1 MLTAYFDC
9 FSGISGDMIM
19 GALIDTGLDA
29 ALLKAEIAKLDLG
42 DVDLEFAPTRRL
54 GIAAT
59 KAEVVVGGAG
69 VSARDDHHHH
79 AGDAD
84 GDGHSHRHVD
94 EILDILRSSRLDDE
108 VKDTAARIFERLAE
122 AEARVHGTDRRDV
135 HLHEVGSID
144 AIVDIVGAVAGLRLL
159 RVEEVFSSPLRVGTG
174 FAKCA
179 HGRYPVPVPA
189 VLALCSDV
197 PLVQTD
203 LPYEL
208 VTPTG
213 AAIITSLATSFGAA
227 PQSRLQSVGYGAGS
241 RETDEVPN
249 LLRLRLGET
258 GDVLARDRVVSI
270 DANIDDMN
278 PEVFGYLFERL
289 FETGARDVF
298 ITPVYMKKGR
308 PGSHLSVLVDDDR
321 LDAVV
326 DVILSETTSM
336 GVRFHQV
343 ERRVLKRSS
352 SSVHTEYG
360 EVGVVIASFD
370 GATRMAPE
378 YEDCA
383 RLAREKNVPILAV
396 YEAAARARARE

>member
-19 GALIDTGLDA
+19 GALIDAGLDA

-42 DVDLEFAPTRRL
+42 DVDLEFAPTHRL
-54 GIAAT
+54 RIAAT

-69 VSARDDHHHH
+69 VSGLDDSHHHV
-79 AGDAD
+79 D
-84 GDGHSHRHVD
+84 DGHSHRHVD

-108 VKDTAARIFERLAE
+108 VKDTATRIFERLAE
-122 AEARVHGTDRRDV
+122 AEAHVHGTDRGDV

-159 RVEEVFSSPLRVGTG
+159 RVKRVFSSPLRLGTG

-189 VLALCSDV
+189 VLALCSDI
-197 PLVQTD
+197 PLIQTD

-213 AAIITSLATSFGAA
+213 AAIITTLATSFGAA
-227 PQSRLQSVGYGAGS
+227 PQTRLQSVGYGAGS
-241 RETDEVPN
+241 RDTDEVPN
-249 LLRLRLGET
+249 VLRLRLGESD
-258 GDVLARDRVVSI
+258 DVLARDRVVSI

-298 ITPVYMKKGR
+298 ITKAPLPSKVQ
-308 PGSHLSVLVDDDR
+308 
-321 LDAVV
+321 
-326 DVILSETTSM
+326 
-336 GVRFHQV
+336 VR
-343 ERRVLKRSS
+343 
-352 SSVHTEYG
+352 
-360 EVGVVIASFD
+360 
-370 GATRMAPE
+370 
-378 YEDCA
+378 
-383 RLAREKNVPILAV
+383 
-396 YEAAARARARE
+396 